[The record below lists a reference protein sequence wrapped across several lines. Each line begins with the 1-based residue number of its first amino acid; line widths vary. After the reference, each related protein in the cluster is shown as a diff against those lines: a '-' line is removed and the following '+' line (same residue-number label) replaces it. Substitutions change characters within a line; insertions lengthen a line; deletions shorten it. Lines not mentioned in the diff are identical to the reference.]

1 MKKIIYLIFCLLFFV
16 GCHSKLAKEEVMM
29 DARSSQ
35 KIDESWLVKSAETD
49 ELVALLFYSEDQ
61 TNHKFSIYVNDGKN
75 DYHFVSGGSAFEI
88 ENQVRRF
95 TFDGKSYQVFI
106 SMNQAK
112 ITKYKIDNLCNAQET
127 SVNKLEPFVVVLPL
141 DSGDVS
147 FYDQDGNKINV
158 VSEG

>member
-16 GCHSKLAKEEVMM
+16 GCHSKLAKEEVIM

-35 KIDESWLVKSAETD
+35 KIDENWLVKSVETD
-49 ELVALLFYSEDQ
+49 ELVAMLFYSEDQ
-61 TNHKFSIYVNDGKN
+61 TNHTFSIYVNDGEN
-75 DYHFVSGGSAFEI
+75 DYRFVRGGSLLAYDDEV
-88 ENQVRRF
+88 QRYAV
-95 TFDGKSYQVFI
+95 DGNSYQVFI